1 MFEIQQIL
9 CQHDPGA
16 MRGLNNIS
24 SLARQRNA
32 LRIPH
37 STNAFILV
45 TGAARFSSTSQQYV
59 KSSISPNARRELALS
74 VAVKE
79 GLLGAGVDESQELDV
94 LADEQEFKPFGIF
107 YDADLWHD
115 NLALLRSQ
123 FQVPLTPCF
132 VFVARK

>member
-1 MFEIQQIL
+1 
-9 CQHDPGA
+9 
-16 MRGLNNIS
+16 MRGLHNIS
-24 SLARQRNA
+24 SLARQRNS

-37 STNAFILV
+37 SANAFMLV
-45 TGAARFSSTSQQYV
+45 TGAARFSSTSRPLRV

-123 FQVPLTPCF
+123 FQVLQTAGF
-132 VFVARK
+132 VLVTRI